1 MEIKEKEEVVQ
12 QQYLTFF
19 LADEEYAI
27 NIQRVKEIIEYTTV
41 TKVPKVPEWI
51 RGVINLRGNVV
62 PVVDLAVRFG
72 LEERPITKTTC
83 IVIVEIEQ
91 DSERTVMGVIA
102 DAVNQVIDLAPKDI
116 EEPPAFGTRV
126 RLEYLF
132 GRYIGI
138 LLAYSIFLVST
149 VAIAF
154 ALGRLAIRLAT
165 VYSGPVFSLPAA
177 AHSVLEAFS
186 AGALLAAIVL
196 FFSTFLRGWGDVLAL
211 IIATVLLASTQ
222 PLGFA
227 LNKPGIAKAG
237 QIAIQNLYPSLPW
250 ESLLQGRQILSEASG
265 RYVLALC
272 VYFVI
277 AAVVFTRREFSYGQ
291 D

>member
-1 MEIKEKEEVVQ
+1 MAIKVKEETVQ

-19 LADEEYAI
+19 LEDEEYAV

-41 TKVPKVPEWI
+41 TKVPKVPQWI

-83 IVIVEIEQ
+83 IVIVEVQQ

-132 GRYIGI
+132 GMGK
-138 LLAYSIFLVST
+138 LGKK
-149 VAIAF
+149 F
-154 ALGRLAIRLAT
+154 ALILNIDTVLSTAELLTVSALQAAT
-165 VYSGPVFSLPAA
+165 VDA
-177 AHSVLEAFS
+177 
-186 AGALLAAIVL
+186 
-196 FFSTFLRGWGDVLAL
+196 
-211 IIATVLLASTQ
+211 
-222 PLGFA
+222 
-227 LNKPGIAKAG
+227 
-237 QIAIQNLYPSLPW
+237 QID
-250 ESLLQGRQILSEASG
+250 ASG
-265 RYVLALC
+265 SAEDQPD
-272 VYFVI
+272 
-277 AAVVFTRREFSYGQ
+277 AT
-291 D
+291 